1 MSCLLTVYLLFEDA
15 SAGHLEITPMFASR
29 CFFGIERSK
38 VKVAGLRQ
46 FCVETE
52 RELYAAAAAARAEG
66 MREAQSQNKDLS
78 RQVQEL
84 MAIRH
89 QLEADRD
96 RLATEL
102 NDANEAL
109 RDAQA
114 RLDAAN
120 AALSQLKIDFEHRLR
135 EKDEEI
141 ENIRS
146 VLGILRR

>member
-1 MSCLLTVYLLFEDA
+1 
-15 SAGHLEITPMFASR
+15 
-29 CFFGIERSK
+29 
-38 VKVAGLRQ
+38 
-46 FCVETE
+46 
-52 RELYAAAAAARAEG
+52 

-84 MAIRH
+84 LAIRH

-96 RLATEL
+96 RLSSEL

-120 AALSQLKIDFEHRLR
+120 AALSQLKLTSSTACVRR
-135 EKDEEI
+135 TK
-141 ENIRS
+141 RS
-146 VLGILRR
+146 KTSGAFNNVV

>member
-1 MSCLLTVYLLFEDA
+1 
-15 SAGHLEITPMFASR
+15 
-29 CFFGIERSK
+29 
-38 VKVAGLRQ
+38 
-46 FCVETE
+46 
-52 RELYAAAAAARAEG
+52 

-84 MAIRH
+84 LAIRH

-114 RLDAAN
+114 RLEAAN
-120 AALSQLKIDFEHRLR
+120 AALSQLRIDFEHRLR

-141 ENIRS
+141 ENVRS
-146 VLGILRR
+146 IDTDVFNSFCPEFQNRPFLVLIFGHPGARPRAPECPKDKTISVAVLVTLS

>member
-1 MSCLLTVYLLFEDA
+1 
-15 SAGHLEITPMFASR
+15 
-29 CFFGIERSK
+29 
-38 VKVAGLRQ
+38 
-46 FCVETE
+46 
-52 RELYAAAAAARAEG
+52 

-84 MAIRH
+84 MSIRH

-96 RLATEL
+96 RLASEL
-102 NDANEAL
+102 SDSNDAL

-120 AALSQLKIDFEHRLR
+120 AALAQLKIDFEHRLR

-141 ENIRS
+141 ESVRS
-146 VLGILRR
+146 NSLL

>member
-1 MSCLLTVYLLFEDA
+1 V
-15 SAGHLEITPMFASR
+15 
-29 CFFGIERSK
+29 
-38 VKVAGLRQ
+38 
-46 FCVETE
+46 CVCI
-52 RELYAAAAAARAEG
+52 EG

-84 MAIRH
+84 LAIRH

-96 RLATEL
+96 RLSTEL

-114 RLDAAN
+114 RLEAAN
-120 AALSQLKIDFEHRLR
+120 GALSQLRIDFEHRLR

-141 ENIRS
+141 ENIRRVNHTGLS
-146 VLGILRR
+146 CL

>member
-1 MSCLLTVYLLFEDA
+1 MEIGAALWVHVVGEGLYIVTFLSRVDA
-15 SAGHLEITPMFASR
+15 A
-29 CFFGIERSK
+29 
-38 VKVAGLRQ
+38 
-46 FCVETE
+46 
-52 RELYAAAAAARAEG
+52 
-66 MREAQSQNKDLS
+66 REAQSANKDLS

-102 NDANEAL
+102 SDAQEAL

-120 AALSQLKIDFEHRLR
+120 AALAQLRSDFEHRLR

-141 ENIRS
+141 ENVRS
-146 VLGILRR
+146 VS

>member
-1 MSCLLTVYLLFEDA
+1 
-15 SAGHLEITPMFASR
+15 
-29 CFFGIERSK
+29 
-38 VKVAGLRQ
+38 
-46 FCVETE
+46 
-52 RELYAAAAAARAEG
+52 

-96 RLATEL
+96 RLSAEL

-146 VLGILRR
+146 VSQILTTTII

>member
-1 MSCLLTVYLLFEDA
+1 MT
-15 SAGHLEITPMFASR
+15 G
-29 CFFGIERSK
+29 
-38 VKVAGLRQ
+38 
-46 FCVETE
+46 CVRVEA
-52 RELYAAAAAARAEG
+52 L
-66 MREAQSQNKDLS
+66 REAQSQNKDLS

-84 MAIRH
+84 LAIRH

-102 NDANEAL
+102 NDANDAL

-120 AALSQLKIDFEHRLR
+120 AALSQLRIDFEHRLR

-141 ENIRS
+141 ENVRS
-146 VLGILRR
+146 VHHPTLRVPRRGVKAG

>member
-1 MSCLLTVYLLFEDA
+1 MYVDQL
-15 SAGHLEITPMFASR
+15 
-29 CFFGIERSK
+29 
-38 VKVAGLRQ
+38 
-46 FCVETE
+46 
-52 RELYAAAAAARAEG
+52 
-66 MREAQSQNKDLS
+66 REAQSQNKDLS

-96 RLATEL
+96 RLAAEL

-120 AALSQLKIDFEHRLR
+120 AALSQLRIDFEHRLR

-146 VLGILRR
+146 VPKNLVKCEKFISP

>member
-1 MSCLLTVYLLFEDA
+1 MLQCV
-15 SAGHLEITPMFASR
+15 
-29 CFFGIERSK
+29 FFS
-38 VKVAGLRQ
+38 V
-46 FCVETE
+46 CVD
-52 RELYAAAAAARAEG
+52 G

-96 RLATEL
+96 RLAAEL

-120 AALSQLKIDFEHRLR
+120 GALSQLRADFEHRLR
-135 EKDEEI
+135 EKDEEV
-141 ENIRS
+141 ETIR
-146 VLGILRR
+146 